1 MNLSFNS
8 KSTENKTK
16 KKILFSCIENAGRSQ
31 MAEVYLENTL
41 QKTLSQLVQERV
53 INLKSIPCV
62 EVIGEIDID
71 RGSQNPKDLTGEMM
85 RNATK
90 IINMVCM
97 NKDFCPTLFVPK
109 VVDCGIE
116 DHKDNP
122 IDKVRETRDETE
134 IRINEILKEKDTQC
148 ITIATFMP

>member
-1 MNLSFNS
+1 MAEGLFS
-8 KSTENKTK
+8 KYATENFEPVST
-16 KKILFSCIENAGRSQ
+16 GTRHRSQ
-31 MAEVYLENTL
+31 IKPLA
-41 QKTLSQLVQERV
+41 
-53 INLKSIPCV
+53 V
-62 EVIGEIDID
+62 EVMGEVGIDI
-71 RGSQNPKDLTGEMM
+71 GSQKPKEITGEMM